1 MYREN
6 YGDMTMTSLEKLGA
20 NIKSLRCAF
29 GETQEQLG
37 EAIYVEKNTISYYEK
52 GQREPKKETL
62 AAIAQHF
69 MVSTEELLHCD
80 LTAIDKIR
88 VDNTAFWK
96 SIDIIVPIAV
106 SEKALSDEHFAKAF
120 RMHKSFYD
128 QLRRI
133 SLDGIDNVDICFE
146 EYEKACENDDS
157 AVEAAANVIG
167 LWFLTLFMLNTP
179 KVLEAKPAA
188 LRQLAKQDKNA
199 RKILENTDP
208 SFAEEAEAILAS
220 IDDDEAKEMVDERLT
235 AVKKSA
241 EWSDLADYYLAL
253 QYVWNIVDN
262 DLEWAFNRRI
272 GYEMLNAFVSVKNV
286 YAARF
291 LKFNIEALT

>member
-96 SIDIIVPIAV
+96 SIDIIV
-106 SEKALSDEHFAKAF
+106 
-120 RMHKSFYD
+120 R
-128 QLRRI
+128 
-133 SLDGIDNVDICFE
+133 
-146 EYEKACENDDS
+146 
-157 AVEAAANVIG
+157 
-167 LWFLTLFMLNTP
+167 
-179 KVLEAKPAA
+179 
-188 LRQLAKQDKNA
+188 
-199 RKILENTDP
+199 
-208 SFAEEAEAILAS
+208 
-220 IDDDEAKEMVDERLT
+220 
-235 AVKKSA
+235 
-241 EWSDLADYYLAL
+241 
-253 QYVWNIVDN
+253 
-262 DLEWAFNRRI
+262 
-272 GYEMLNAFVSVKNV
+272 
-286 YAARF
+286 
-291 LKFNIEALT
+291 

>member
-62 AAIAQHF
+62 AAIAQH
-69 MVSTEELLHCD
+69 L
-80 LTAIDKIR
+80 

-133 SLDGIDNVDICFE
+133 SLDGIDNVDVCFE